1 MRMLVV
7 LCFFVLFC
15 ESLVTIWSQNNMQ
28 KKSKQE
34 LVKRLVGRPKKEFK
48 EPKIKIP
55 QKMGRPTKYN
65 HKVADYILM
74 ELIKGKSLTHIC
86 IKEKVPCLSVVYS
99 WLNPKSKYFHAD
111 FSKSYIVARELQADT
126 LADQVIDIADD
137 GRNDTYTKINSRT
150 GELETVVDYDNV
162 RRSRLRF
169 DALKWQA
176 AHLLPRKYSARMQ
189 VADRDDQALISATT
203 TVIVNFIKN

>member
-1 MRMLVV
+1 M
-7 LCFFVLFC
+7 
-15 ESLVTIWSQNNMQ
+15 
-28 KKSKQE
+28 
-34 LVKRLVGRPKKEFK
+34 
-48 EPKIKIP
+48 
-55 QKMGRPTKYN
+55 
-65 HKVADYILM
+65 
-74 ELIKGKSLTHIC
+74 
-86 IKEKVPCLSVVYS
+86 
-99 WLNPKSKYFHAD
+99 
-111 FSKSYIVARELQADT
+111 
-126 LADQVIDIADD
+126 IDIADD

-169 DALKWQA
+169 DALKWKA